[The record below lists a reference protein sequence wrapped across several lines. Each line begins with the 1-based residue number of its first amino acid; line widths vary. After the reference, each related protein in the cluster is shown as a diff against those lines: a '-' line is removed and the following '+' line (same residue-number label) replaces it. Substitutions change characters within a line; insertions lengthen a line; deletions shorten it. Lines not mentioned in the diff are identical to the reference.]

1 MGTTV
6 ATEAPKRS
14 SRKGIPNH
22 PIEFRRQL
30 AKLACEPG
38 VSVARLAM
46 EHGLNPNLVFKWRRA
61 LRAGEYDPVGLLPV
75 TVESPVQE
83 IEQSASAPVDS
94 AVPAG
99 AIEISVGNTRV
110 RIEGSPDEGTLLLV
124 LRMLRSTSGSA
135 A

>member
-1 MGTTV
+1 V
-6 ATEAPKRS
+6 AAEAPKRR
-14 SRKGIPNH
+14 SRRGIPNH
-22 PIEFRRQL
+22 PLEFRRQL

-75 TVESPVQE
+75 TVEAPVQE
-83 IEQSASAPVDS
+83 IEQSASSPVDR

-124 LRMLRSTSGSA
+124 LRMLPSTSGSA